1 LIWHFVINNYLKGRT
16 PKAFDLLHWNADS
29 TNLPGKLYA
38 WYLRNMYLENNL
50 RTPGKLRVCGRQVD
64 LARVRVPAYLL
75 ATRDD
80 HIVPWTSAYASGR
93 LLAGTIEFVL
103 GASGHVAGIV
113 NPPAAGRREYWVNRE
128 LPEDP
133 QSWLAGAQRTTG
145 SWWTH
150 WMEWLRPRCG
160 ALKSAPTQL
169 GNANRMPIEPAPGR
183 YVLER
188 TD

>member
-1 LIWHFVINNYLKGRT
+1 LIWHFVINNYLKGQT

-50 RTPGKLRVCGRQVD
+50 STPGKLRVCGRQVD
-64 LARVRVPAYLL
+64 LARVHAPAYLL

-80 HIVPWTSAYASGR
+80 HIVPWRSAYASGR
-93 LLAGTIEFVL
+93 LLAGTIQFVL
-103 GASGHVAGIV
+103 GGSGHVAGIV
-113 NPPAAGRREYWVNRE
+113 NPPAAGRREYWVNSE

-150 WMEWLRPRCG
+150 WMQWLQPLSG
-160 ALKSAPTQL
+160 PLKSAPTQL
-169 GNANRMPIEPAPGR
+169 GNASRMPIEPAPGR

-188 TD
+188 RD